1 MDRDLLPKNSVK
13 KLGLLKIN
21 LLPKKNAT
29 LVGKFPTNYCYLQ
42 PPVSRIDRT
51 YNNSVYKKKYL
62 LQEKN
67 LIYVLLADNIRH
79 INMLYLENMENREG
93 KYSPHVILF

>member
-1 MDRDLLPKNSVK
+1 MLMDRDLLHKESVK

-21 LLPKKNAT
+21 LLPSKKPPSR
-29 LVGKFPTNYCYLQ
+29 GKTHRSICYLQ

-51 YNNSVYKKKYL
+51 YNSPVYIFFQL

-67 LIYVLLADNIRH
+67 LIYVPLADNIH
-79 INMLYLENMENREG
+79 D
-93 KYSPHVILF
+93 